1 MKKRL
6 ITLLLAVMMVVSLL
20 PMSAFASIND
30 FDVKKPDETRYVLRG
45 TQWLTSRDVTG
56 IFTPKVPANWK
67 YDDKNSVQTINMTCD
82 FGTMKPSKTV
92 VFAEPGSKFLITAGD
107 TSFTGGAGNF
117 LVNDF
122 SSKNVLFPTSNSY
135 GLTGGSSFHDS
146 TYVPSGSITA
156 KYGTDFV
163 KGWRGNLVSR
173 NGRLIEIKPD
183 AVCDPE
189 HPHVVKV
196 KGEWGAGGTGYVYI
210 VIASKQ
216 DIVNLVSKDTQ
227 ERSSKAIYPIEVCCL
242 GDSTKMPA
250 EPSNATGLTW
260 WRFYPDSDGSL
271 KMAYTRDGDGKRAGL
286 IYNRYK
292 IKTVD
297 SKNYADNA
305 NASGLV
311 PANFTTLPGYT
322 ASIDGTN
329 TGGIADATGKKVEF
343 ALSKADNSLDMD
355 AMYNWLYELAYAT
368 RADGENGGDPAKET
382 FDGET
387 GYYKGAGDSSTLA
400 KIITADGRN
409 LATVDKNEYEAIPYV
424 IKLQTQQWLG
434 WKINCAIVPKEE
446 YRVQCIYDMNVPQGL
461 SREGLEAPTS
471 QIKRIGDDFN
481 ITIAAPKD
489 NGSNMTVGQEYTF
502 YDINDNAIRVRFNG
516 WTLDNSST
524 PIYTPG
530 QSKDLTSSTP
540 RLYTFKGNWTVLNE
554 TVIVNKE
561 VLNTEDESVDFTF
574 TFDIDDGKTH
584 SAYVV
589 DKYGLPVGINED
601 DGSHPSTELGA
612 IDSKT
617 KQPIKT
623 MTLKAGQSIYIEN
636 VAVGTTVTVSEESM
650 PNDDYSTR
658 QNTVTIT
665 PDGQP
670 TQTAGGYYVYEQSDK
685 ITNVYGYYYV
695 VHSSDPTKTPV
706 KKTMADTNIVDDV
719 KDGYLYAGYYSDS
732 SYALNKAITG
742 KPGNDF
748 TPEAGATY
756 YLKEISTD
764 YACPSL
770 VATYYKNYTNKP
782 VSGLYLITAM
792 DNNQYK
798 DCGFVIA
805 DGNQGLAEN
814 AFAQTLN
821 VSASG
826 STYKTYTAN
835 TFFSAL
841 SDEDVLGVASID
853 KTTTGVDVSVYY
865 VTLDGVRV
873 NGVVTK
879 TINNGGYVGGDSPI
893 SFVEKTAS
901 KAANAPQTDV
911 SGAAAKSMMPTRADL
926 GVNRTMSRVS
936 TFSRINC
943 AAPESVETENTV
955 TCMALLDTISLKE
968 GATTPGNVVES
979 AQEIETPETPDVPE
993 SSGVTITVNV
1003 NGNVTEIK
1011 GDAGDYTGKI
1021 ETPKQ
1026 ENKIF
1031 AGWYTDEACTVPADL
1046 TNVENDVTLYAKFI
1060 KASDVKISTVKTKLL
1075 SNSFKT
1081 TVSAKGEFESASF
1094 VCKMGS
1100 KTINVNGTKTASG
1113 FVGEWSTNTKLISKV
1128 VITPTF
1134 VTADGTTVYGE
1145 AQTFTY
1151 ILGLFI

>member
-6 ITLLLAVMMVVSLL
+6 ITLLLAVILVVSLL

-30 FDVKKPDETRYVLRG
+30 FDVTKPDETRYVLRG
-45 TQWLTSRDVTG
+45 TQLLTSRDVYGFLTK
-56 IFTPKVPANWK
+56 TVPANWK
-67 YDDKNSVQTINMTCD
+67 YKSNGDNVETINLTC
-82 FGTMKPSKTV
+82 GAAVTRGAPCKNV
-92 VFAEPGSKFLITAGD
+92 VFAEPGTKFLITAG
-107 TSFTGGAGNF
+107 TLTGSSANF
-117 LVNDF
+117 LVNDGG
-122 SSKNVLFPTSNSY
+122 KDSNKSL
-135 GLTGGSSFHDS
+135 GLDLSGKGQWNGGLYTFNEMD
-146 TYVPSGSITA
+146 YLPEGSIDAT
-156 KYGTDFV
+156 YGTDFA

-183 AVCDPE
+183 AVCDAE

-196 KGEWGAGGTGYVYI
+196 KGEWPVGAQGYVYI

-216 DIVNLVSKDTQ
+216 DIVDLVSKDTQ
-227 ERSSKAIYPIEVCCL
+227 KHSNDPIYSVDLTCLADSRRIPSEPGFTKDRTWYKFSNDFSANNNPSSNTHYA
-242 GDSTKMPA
+242 
-250 EPSNATGLTW
+250 NN
-260 WRFYPDSDGSL
+260 GS
-271 KMAYTRDGDGKRAGL
+271 AV
-286 IYNRYK
+286 
-292 IKTVD
+292 IK
-297 SKNYADNA
+297 
-305 NASGLV
+305 
-311 PANFTTLPGYT
+311 ANFTTLEGYS
-322 ASIDGTN
+322 ASADGTN
-329 TGGIADATGKKVEF
+329 TGGIADATGTLTKQSVNISEANYESMLSSLKSLASSKK
-343 ALSKADNSLDMD
+343 N
-355 AMYNWLYELAYAT
+355 
-368 RADGENGGDPAKET
+368 T
-382 FDGET
+382 F
-387 GYYKGAGDSSTLA
+387 Y
-400 KIITADGRN
+400 TADGKLLEN
-409 LATVDKNEYEAIPYV
+409 VDTSKYEVIPYV
-424 IKLQTQQWLG
+424 VKLQTQNNIG
-434 WKINCAIVPKEE
+434 WKIDCAIVPNAD
-446 YRVQCIYDMNVPQGL
+446 YRVQYVYDLNAPQGL
-461 SREGLEAPTS
+461 TLEGIAAPSGDVAFIKQSLVAKIEAPTV
-471 QIKRIGDDFN
+471 
-481 ITIAAPKD
+481 
-489 NGSNMTVGQEYTF
+489 NGTNMTVGQEYTF
-502 YDINDNAIRVRFNG
+502 YDVNDNAIRVRFNG

-524 PIYTPG
+524 PLYKPG
-530 QSKDLTSSTP
+530 DPEYGTKDLTSSVP
-540 RLYTFKGNWTVLNE
+540 KLYTFKGNWTVLNE

-574 TFDIDDGKTH
+574 TFDINDGKTH

-623 MTLKAGQSIYIEN
+623 MTLKAGQSISIEN
-636 VAVGTTVTVSEESM
+636 IDVDTTVTVSEESM

-732 SYALNKAITG
+732 SYALNKAITD

-798 DCGFVIA
+798 ECGFVIA
-805 DGNQGLAEN
+805 DGDKGLAEN
-814 AFAQTLN
+814 SFAKTLN

-826 STYKTYTAN
+826 SIYKTYTAN

-873 NGVVTK
+873 NGVMTK
-879 TINNGGYVGGDSPI
+879 TINNSGYVGGDSPI
-893 SFVEKTAS
+893 SFTEKTAS

-911 SGAAAKSMMPTRADL
+911 SGAAAKSVMPTRADL

-943 AAPESVETENTV
+943 AAPESIETENTV

-993 SSGVTITVNV
+993 NPDVPESSGVTITVNV

-1026 ENKIF
+1026 ENKLF

-1113 FVGEWSTNTKLISKV
+1113 FVGEWSTNAKLISKV

>member
-6 ITLLLAVMMVVSLL
+6 ITLLLAVILVVSLL
-20 PMSAFASIND
+20 PMSAFAWNTND
-30 FDVKKPDETRYVLRG
+30 G
-45 TQWLTSRDVTG
+45 TQYLVYGANRLQKTSSNGVYTLNLIDDG
-56 IFTPKVPANWK
+56 HDPYWPANQKGPQNYVIW
-67 YDDKNSVQTINMTCD
+67 
-82 FGTMKPSKTV
+82 
-92 VFAEPGSKFLITAGD
+92 AEPGTKIMVTAGSGTWGIGSGAAFTD
-107 TSFTGGAGNF
+107 NSTSSVKLTDSEKYTAGLGGTNYRDDYDI
-117 LVNDF
+117 L
-122 SSKNVLFPTSNSY
+122 
-135 GLTGGSSFHDS
+135 GLSQSE
-146 TYVPSGSITA
+146 A
-156 KYGTDFV
+156 KDAVYNKDWSRA
-163 KGWRGNLVSR
+163 WRGGLFQKNA
-173 NGRLIEIKPD
+173 RLIDIKPT
-183 AVCDPE
+183 ATTNDPNGY
-189 HPHVVKV
+189 HVIKIH
-196 KGEWGAGGTGYVYI
+196 GEWGAGGEGWLLV
-210 VIASKQ
+210 VIADRQ
-216 DIVNLVSKDTQ
+216 TVID
-227 ERSSKAIYPIEVCCL
+227 KARA
-242 GDSTKMPA
+242 DSNYKVQVTVLDNSQHIPSEPAYTTDRNWYKFGSDNKVKLKSNGGGPA
-250 EPSNATGLTW
+250 E
-260 WRFYPDSDGSL
+260 
-271 KMAYTRDGDGKRAGL
+271 
-286 IYNRYK
+286 
-292 IKTVD
+292 VD
-297 SKNYADNA
+297 YADSGSTIVSSTRTEENP
-305 NASGLV
+305 SGL
-311 PANFTTLPGYT
+311 PIIKENFTKLSGYR
-322 ASIDGTN
+322 ASVDGTN
-329 TGGIADATGKKVEF
+329 TGGIADATGE
-343 ALSKADNSLDMD
+343 LTKAAINLTPSDFEAMLNDLYTRKRDNNSF
-355 AMYNWLYELAYAT
+355 YA
-368 RADGENGGDPAKET
+368 ADGKKFSEITDISKYEMFPYVVKLQTSNNIGWKIDCAIAPKDRVQYSYDLNLPAGLSV
-382 FDGET
+382 DGISAP
-387 GYYKGAGDSSTLA
+387 AGDLSALNTTF
-400 KIITADGRN
+400 K
-409 LATVDKNEYEAIPYV
+409 ATVDAPYIGTTAMTQDQIV
-424 IKLQTQQWLG
+424 NAVDMNGNTIKL
-434 WKINCAIVPKEE
+434 E
-446 YRVQCIYDMNVPQGL
+446 Y
-461 SREGLEAPTS
+461 
-471 QIKRIGDDFN
+471 K
-481 ITIAAPKD
+481 
-489 NGSNMTVGQEYTF
+489 
-502 YDINDNAIRVRFNG
+502 G
-516 WTLDNSST
+516 WTLD
-524 PIYTPG
+524 G
-530 QSKDLTSSTP
+530 TSGE
-540 RLYTFKGNWTVLNE
+540 LYQKGR
-554 TVIVNKE
+554 
-561 VLNTEDESVDFTF
+561 SVDFTSSTNARHVFYGKWEVMSESVEITKIVENPGNATLNKEQQFEF
-574 TFDIDDGKTH
+574 TMNFSKNGEPYNGTYTGYVIDTD
-584 SAYVV
+584 
-589 DKYGLPVGINED
+589 GLPVGFNEETGAFSTTNLGNGSKMTIK
-601 DGSHPSTELGA
+601 DGQTIH
-612 IDSKT
+612 ID
-617 KQPIKT
+617 
-623 MTLKAGQSIYIEN
+623 
-636 VAVGTTVTVSEESM
+636 AVDVGVTVTATEGSL
-650 PNDDYSTR
+650 
-658 QNTVTIT
+658 
-665 PDGQP
+665 PDGFAAVP
-670 TQTAGGYYVYEQSDK
+670 KDAKAEIYVDGALENGEYSKNFEFK
-685 ITNVYGYYYV
+685 NIYGKYTI
-695 VHSSDPTKTPV
+695 VHSSDGSSEKLNL
-706 KKTMADTNIVDDV
+706 ADTDITDNV

-732 SYALNKAITG
+732 GYKLDQAITD

-748 TPEAGATY
+748 TPTVGATY

-792 DNNQYK
+792 DNKQYK

-814 AFAQTLN
+814 SFAQTLN

-826 STYKTYTAN
+826 GTYKTYNAN

-841 SDEDVLGVASID
+841 SDKDVLGVASID

-879 TINNGGYVGGDSPI
+879 TINNSGYVGGDSPI

-1026 ENKIF
+1026 ENKLF

>member
-6 ITLLLAVMMVVSLL
+6 ITLLLAVILVVSLL
-20 PMSAFASIND
+20 PMSAFAYDKND
-30 FDVKKPDETRYVLRG
+30 G
-45 TQWLTSRDVTG
+45 TQYLVYGSNRLQKTSSNGVYTLNILDNGHLIGQDGPQNYV
-56 IFTPKVPANWK
+56 IW
-67 YDDKNSVQTINMTCD
+67 
-82 FGTMKPSKTV
+82 
-92 VFAEPGSKFLITAGD
+92 AEPGTKIMVTAGSG
-107 TSFTGGAGNF
+107 TFGIGGGAAFTDNSSSSVKLSDSERYTPLGTSAKTRSDYKILGLSQSQAKDAVYNKDWSRAWRGGLF
-117 LVNDF
+117 QKNARLIDIKPTATTNDPNGYHVIKVHATWGGDAEGWLLVVIADRQTIIDKARADSNYKVQVTVLNN
-122 SSKNVLFPTSNSY
+122 SKNIPSEPAFTTNRTWY
-135 GLTGGSSFHDS
+135 KFGSDLQ
-146 TYVPSGSITA
+146 V
-156 KYGTDFV
+156 KYETN
-163 KGWRGNLVSR
+163 GNP
-173 NGRLIEIKPD
+173 K
-183 AVCDPE
+183 
-189 HPHVVKV
+189 
-196 KGEWGAGGTGYVYI
+196 
-210 VIASKQ
+210 
-216 DIVNLVSKDTQ
+216 
-227 ERSSKAIYPIEVCCL
+227 EV
-242 GDSTKMPA
+242 
-250 EPSNATGLTW
+250 
-260 WRFYPDSDGSL
+260 
-271 KMAYTRDGDGKRAGL
+271 
-286 IYNRYK
+286 
-292 IKTVD
+292 
-297 SKNYADNA
+297 NYADNGSTVIKSDFTKLSGYR
-305 NASGLV
+305 ASV
-311 PANFTTLPGYT
+311 
-322 ASIDGTN
+322 DGTN
-329 TGGIADATGKKVEF
+329 TGGIADATGEKTKAAVNITDAQF
-343 ALSKADNSLDMD
+343 ASMLNNLWNVAKTSSRMTFTA
-355 AMYNWLYELAYAT
+355 
-368 RADGENGGDPAKET
+368 ADGVNLK
-382 FDGET
+382 
-387 GYYKGAGDSSTLA
+387 S
-400 KIITADGRN
+400 ITDI
-409 LATVDKNEYEAIPYV
+409 TKYEMFPYV
-424 IKLQTQQWLG
+424 VKLQTSNNIG
-434 WKINCAIVPKEE
+434 WKIDCAI
-446 YRVQCIYDMNVPQGL
+446 
-461 SREGLEAPTS
+461 
-471 QIKRIGDDFN
+471 
-481 ITIAAPKD
+481 APKD
-489 NGSNMTVGQEYTF
+489 RVQYSYDLNLPAGLSVDGISAPAGDLSALNTTFKPTVDAPYIGTTVMTQDQIVNAVDMNGNTIKLKYK
-502 YDINDNAIRVRFNG
+502 G
-516 WTLDNSST
+516 WTLDGTSEPLYQRGN
-524 PIYTPG
+524 IV
-530 QSKDLTSSTP
+530 DFTSSTNA
-540 RLYTFKGNWTVLNE
+540 RHVFYGKW
-554 TVIVNKE
+554 E
-561 VLNTEDESVDFTF
+561 VMTESVEITKIVENPGNATLNANQQFEFTMNF
-574 TFDIDDGKTH
+574 SNNGTYTGYVIDTD
-584 SAYVV
+584 
-589 DKYGLPVGINED
+589 GLPVGFNEETGAFSTTSLTNGSKMTIK
-601 DGSHPSTELGA
+601 DGQTIH
-612 IDSKT
+612 ID
-617 KQPIKT
+617 
-623 MTLKAGQSIYIEN
+623 
-636 VAVGTTVTVSEESM
+636 AVDVDVTVTATEG
-650 PNDDYSTR
+650 NL
-658 QNTVTIT
+658 
-665 PDGQP
+665 PDGYAAEP
-670 TQTAGGYYVYEQSDK
+670 KDAKAEIYVDGALENGEYSKNFEFK
-685 ITNVYGYYYV
+685 NIYGKYTI
-695 VHSSDPTKTPV
+695 VHSSDGSSEERNL
-706 KKTMADTNIVDDV
+706 ADTDITDNV

-732 SYALNKAITG
+732 SYAVSKAITD

-826 STYKTYTAN
+826 STYKTYKAN
-835 TFFSAL
+835 TFFPAL
-841 SDEDVLGVASID
+841 SDKDVLGVASID

-1026 ENKIF
+1026 ENKLF

-1046 TNVENDVTLYAKFI
+1046 TNVENNVTLYAKFI
-1060 KASDVKISTVKTKLL
+1060 KVSDVKISTVKTKLL

-1113 FVGEWSTNTKLISKV
+1113 FVGEWSTNAKLISKV